1 MAGIKLERIPIP
13 SEEDMQKAQNKDIL
27 NKLAD
32 VDYEVLEDFN
42 EAADILLEQHKHDVK
57 KALKIALAYCSGHHK

>member
-1 MAGIKLERIPIP
+1 
-13 SEEDMQKAQNKDIL
+13 MQKAQNKDIL